1 MSRRTKEQI
10 ISERISILKQTSIFS
25 GSEESVLTEIALKL
39 SEKKIE
45 KGKVVFKKGSI
56 GKSMYIIAKGMV
68 RIHDGGHVYARMETA
83 NVFGEYALIDEETRS
98 ASVTADKDSLLYKL
112 EQDDFYALLA
122 QKPEITKSILRVLI
136 QRIRNMNVLEEKLAK
151 NFLKVQ
157 SQKKEIESQHTN
169 LSEKKEL
176 LEIQNYDLLTLNEE
190 KNHQISILIH
200 GMKNPLTSSLCM
212 TDLLLSN
219 SDNLT
224 DTQKNYV
231 ELIHNSSGRIDK
243 LIDEILNI
251 DVIESKTLRLKY
263 ERINLRKAIL
273 DVTNSLKFRAQTKKI
288 EFKLDLAFI
297 DAKLNLVY
305 LIQILENLL
314 SNAIK
319 FSEKGKSID
328 IRLYSENKKA
338 IIEVEDQGPG
348 IKAEI
353 LKDIFD
359 LYERQTDINN
369 TEPLTGLGLAIVKR
383 YANTMNGDVKC
394 NSELGKG
401 SKFTVIFDKFIDQE

>member
-1 MSRRTKEQI
+1 
-10 ISERISILKQTSIFS
+10 
-25 GSEESVLTEIALKL
+25 
-39 SEKKIE
+39 
-45 KGKVVFKKGSI
+45 
-56 GKSMYIIAKGMV
+56 
-68 RIHDGGHVYARMETA
+68 
-83 NVFGEYALIDEETRS
+83 
-98 ASVTADKDSLLYKL
+98 
-112 EQDDFYALLA
+112 
-122 QKPEITKSILRVLI
+122 
-136 QRIRNMNVLEEKLAK
+136 MNVLEEKLAK

-401 SKFTVIFDKFIDQE
+401 SKFTVIFDEFIDQE